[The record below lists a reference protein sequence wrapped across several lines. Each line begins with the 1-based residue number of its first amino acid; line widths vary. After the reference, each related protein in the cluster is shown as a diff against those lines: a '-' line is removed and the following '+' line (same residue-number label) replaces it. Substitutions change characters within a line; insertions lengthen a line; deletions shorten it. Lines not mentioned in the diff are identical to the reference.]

1 MPECGASAYNPIM
14 RAIGNI
20 SLVVYVL
27 GQYFLQRLGLR
38 HQPPE
43 VQKYY
48 VHGLHALDAMF
59 GWTRKTRVRGGEH
72 VPRQGPAIFASNHI
86 EIDDPFVTGALIHD
100 LSGGI
105 RPGAMMRDDFFK
117 GIPRWMRRVLDPD
130 EVLRLIGA
138 AQISRHEV
146 TPEQIEQFVGLLLQG
161 GTFLIYPG
169 RTRSQMGLV
178 FEYRDWIRSPG
189 RTSLFPSLVHTRD
202 AGLDVPVVP
211 VTRTYNPLTKRSCVA
226 FGQGLYL
233 ERGASP
239 AVQREFDY
247 GLVCAIADLIEVN
260 APQLLSALLY
270 LRCLHGLS
278 LRAGADEL
286 ADALRD
292 IIAAVA
298 ERNPARMLDPALV
311 ESPERE
317 VERVIRFLRKRS
329 LLRRNGGRFEL
340 NCRAILSIPASNAKY
355 GTQNPVK
362 YLANQL
368 IHLRDVTGPVEER
381 VLGRLAPQGSIRPAL
396 AAGAY

>member
-1 MPECGASAYNPIM
+1 
-14 RAIGNI
+14 
-20 SLVVYVL
+20 L
-27 GQYFLQRLGLR
+27 GQYFLRRLGLR

-43 VQKYY
+43 VKKYY
-48 VHGLHALDAMF
+48 VHGLHGLDAMF
-59 GWTRKTRVRGGEH
+59 GWTRKVRIRGAEH
-72 VPRQGPAIFASNHI
+72 VPRKGPTIFASNHI
-86 EIDDPFVTGALIHD
+86 QIDDPFVTGALIHE

-105 RPGAMMRDDFFK
+105 RPAAMMRDDFFK
-117 GIPRWMRRVLDPD
+117 GIPRWMRGVLDPD
-130 EVLRLIGA
+130 EVCRLIGA
-138 AQISRHEV
+138 AQISRHGV
-146 TPEQIEQFVGLLLQG
+146 TEEQIDQFVGLLLQG
-161 GTFLIYPG
+161 ETFLIYPG
-169 RTRSQMGLV
+169 RSRSQMGLI

-189 RTSLFPSLVHTRD
+189 RTSLFPSLVHMRD
-202 AGLDVPVVP
+202 PGLDVPVVP

-239 AVQREFDY
+239 AGQREFDY
-247 GLVCAIADLIEVN
+247 GLVRAIADLVEVN

-278 LRAGADEL
+278 LRAGVDEL

-317 VERVIRFLRKRS
+317 AERLMRFLRKRS
-329 LLRRNGGRFEL
+329 LVQRNGDRFEL
-340 NCRAILSIPASNAKY
+340 NCQAILSIPTSNAKY
-355 GTQNPVK
+355 KAQNPVK

-368 IHLRDVTGPVEER
+368 IHLRDVMGPVEER
-381 VLGRLAPQGSIRPAL
+381 LLGHSGPWRSIRPAL
-396 AAGAY
+396 AAGAC

>member
-1 MPECGASAYNPIM
+1 M
-14 RAIGNI
+14 RAIGDI
-20 SLVVYVL
+20 SLLVYVL

-38 HQPPE
+38 RRPPE

-48 VHGLHALDAMF
+48 VHGLHGLDAMF
-59 GWTRKTRVRGGEH
+59 GWTRKARVRGAKH
-72 VPRQGPAIFASNHI
+72 VPRHGPAIFASNHI
-86 EIDDPFVTGALIHD
+86 QIDDPFVTGALIHEI
-100 LSGGI
+100 SGGI

-117 GIPRWMRRVLDPD
+117 QVPRWVRGVLDPD
-130 EVLRLIGA
+130 EACRLIGA
-138 AQISRHEV
+138 AQISRQGV

-189 RTSLFPSLVHTRD
+189 RTSVFPSLVHTRVP
-202 AGLDVPVVP
+202 GLGVPVVP

-233 ERGASP
+233 ERGASS
-239 AVQREFDY
+239 AGQREFDY
-247 GLVCAIADLIEVN
+247 GLVCAIADLVEVN

-278 LRAGADEL
+278 LRAGTDEL

-292 IIAAVA
+292 IMAAVA

-311 ESPERE
+311 ENPERE
-317 VERVIRFLRKRS
+317 VEGVVRFLRKRS
-329 LLRRNGGRFEL
+329 LVQRTGGRFEL

-355 GTQNPVK
+355 GAQNPVK

-381 VLGRLAPQGSIRPAL
+381 VLGRSAPRGSIRPAL